1 MQLIAKTILASS
13 KEIMN
18 NLKNNQIT
26 NMIIF
31 ITQKK
36 SIKKKDNFQ
45 KKKSI
50 YKPKP
55 LKQRKSIKEDL
66 NNQQSQITS

>member
-1 MQLIAKTILASS
+1 
-13 KEIMN
+13 
-18 NLKNNQIT
+18 
-26 NMIIF
+26 MIIF

-36 SIKKKDNFQ
+36 SIKKEDNFQ

-55 LKQRKSIKEDL
+55 LKQRKSIKEDH
-66 NNQQSQITS
+66 NKQQSPITS